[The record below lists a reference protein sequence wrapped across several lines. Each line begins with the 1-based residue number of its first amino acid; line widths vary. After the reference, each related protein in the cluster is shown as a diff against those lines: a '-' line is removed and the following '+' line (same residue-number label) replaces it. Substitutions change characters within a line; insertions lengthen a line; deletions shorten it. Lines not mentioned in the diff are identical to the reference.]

1 VTFRRGERTLLAGPS
16 GSGKSTLFRA
26 IAGIWPFGE
35 GQVAIPEGS
44 SVMLLPQRPYIPIGT
59 LRDAVTYPG
68 ERNAYDDAAIR
79 EALKTAKLPQL
90 VDLLDDERAWGQT
103 LSLGEQQ
110 RLAVARALLAKPDWL
125 FLDEATAALDEPTE
139 AEIYGVIRE
148 HLPASTVISIGHRS
162 TLNAFHDRRID
173 MTRQDNGLFTPVDH
187 RQPQPAE

>member
-1 VTFRRGERTLLAGPS
+1 
-16 GSGKSTLFRA
+16 
-26 IAGIWPFGE
+26 
-35 GQVAIPEGS
+35 
-44 SVMLLPQRPYIPIGT
+44 MLLPQRPYIPIGS

-148 HLPASTVISIGHRS
+148 NLPGSTVISIGHRS

-173 MTRQDNGLFTPVDH
+173 MTKLDNGLFTPVDH
-187 RQPQPAE
+187 RQPEPAE

>member
-1 VTFRRGERTLLAGPS
+1 
-16 GSGKSTLFRA
+16 
-26 IAGIWPFGE
+26 
-35 GQVAIPEGS
+35 
-44 SVMLLPQRPYIPIGT
+44 MLLPQRPYIPIGT

-68 ERNAYDDAAIR
+68 ERNAYGDAAIR

-110 RLAVARALLAKPDWL
+110 RLAAARALLAKPDWL

-148 HLPASTVISIGHRS
+148 HLPGSTVISIGHRS